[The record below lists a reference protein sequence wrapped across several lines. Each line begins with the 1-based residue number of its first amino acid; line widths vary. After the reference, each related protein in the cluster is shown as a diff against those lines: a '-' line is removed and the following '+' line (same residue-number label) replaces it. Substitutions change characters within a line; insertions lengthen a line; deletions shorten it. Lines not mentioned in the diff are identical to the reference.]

1 MKSVVILDCCSYEVK
16 TCTKSYEYIE
26 CFKLRNGNK
35 FFKKKLSDGR
45 LIKRE
50 ILLLSVC
57 PVCKHYVLRFLF
69 YSKANGR
76 FQDWDESKIVR
87 GKKADEIFDR
97 RSPLCD
103 CVDLPNPFKPK
114 ADGKQSKKI
123 PWVYGKSLD
132 GVSQV
137 PRYID
142 ETEDAGLKI
151 VCPIKTEKI

>member
-1 MKSVVILDCCSYEVK
+1 MKSVVILDCCSYAVK

-26 CFKLRNGNK
+26 CFKLKNGSK

-69 YSKANGR
+69 YSKTNGR
-76 FQDWDESKIVR
+76 FQDWDESKIIR
-87 GKKADEIFDR
+87 GKKADEIFNR
-97 RSPLCD
+97 RSSFYD
-103 CVDLPNPFKPK
+103 CIDLPNPFKPELN
-114 ADGKQSKKI
+114 KQSSSRNLWIYYKT
-123 PWVYGKSLD
+123 VDSC
-132 GVSQV
+132 SQI
-137 PRYID
+137 PRYLN
-142 ETEDAGLKI
+142 ESSDAGLKI